1 MIYFSLERTLIVT
14 TQFLRYAL
22 FVYLIYQIFTRAFK
36 REVLI
41 WTIWDWNI
49 ICPGFVF
56 RIWSTACAWKWLLRV
71 FVVCSMNAAIMCDL
85 GMQCL
90 LTILTW
96 FSKLVLSVKYLQS
109 NPPPPLTDIVLSLWG
124 RLEGHLKWLDL
135 YGALL
140 WLALFKTL
148 DYREQE
154 RITLS

>member
-71 FVVCSMNAAIMCDL
+71 FVVCSMNAAIMCEACSV
-85 GMQCL
+85 CL
-90 LTILTW
+90 LFSHGSVNW
-96 FSKLVLSVKYLQS
+96 FYLWS
-109 NPPPPLTDIVLSLWG
+109 ICSPTPPPPPPLLILSYHFEGDWKGISNGLIYMVLYCGLPFSRHWIT
-124 RLEGHLKWLDL
+124 ENK
-135 YGALL
+135 
-140 WLALFKTL
+140 
-148 DYREQE
+148 RE
-154 RITLS
+154 

>member
-96 FSKLVLSVKYLQS
+96 FSKLVLFDHLFS
-109 NPPPPLTDIVLSLWG
+109 PTPPLLILSYHFEGDWKGISNGLIYMVLYCGLPFSRHWIT
-124 RLEGHLKWLDL
+124 ENK
-135 YGALL
+135 
-140 WLALFKTL
+140 
-148 DYREQE
+148 RE
-154 RITLS
+154 